1 MFEFLTKPILGTP
14 HIPALKLGMSLSVM
28 TLMPGLSEVLFGL
41 LVSLWGV
48 YIATKAGLTF
58 VQHGH
63 HSDVTSQKSAG

>member
-28 TLMPGLSEVLFGL
+28 TLMPGLREVLFGL

-48 YIATKAGLTF
+48 YIATKAGLKF

-63 HSDVTSQKSAG
+63 HSDVTSKKSAL